1 MRIAAAKS
9 AAYITE
15 HNLQC
20 IMRGID
26 WTVYKYLNSIFLNQ
40 LKNGYIHFL
49 IPTDISVKT
58 Y

>member
-26 WTVYKYLNSIFLNQ
+26 WTVYKYLNSMFLNQ
-40 LKNGYIHFL
+40 LKNGL
-49 IPTDISVKT
+49 KMVISIF
-58 Y
+58 